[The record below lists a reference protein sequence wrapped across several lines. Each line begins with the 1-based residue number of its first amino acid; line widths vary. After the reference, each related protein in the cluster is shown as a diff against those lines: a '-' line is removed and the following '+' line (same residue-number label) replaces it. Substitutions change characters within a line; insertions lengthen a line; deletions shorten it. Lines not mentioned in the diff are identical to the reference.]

1 MKRWEFLMLPAVA
14 AMGSLRCSQ
23 VQQMAGGLGGGDL
36 GAPPIAKGLQ
46 EALNLGI
53 ERQVTKLTATD
64 GFFGNPLVKI
74 AFPPEIATVE
84 SGLRRIGAGALADEG
99 TLMLNRAAE
108 DAVKEATPIFVDAV
122 ATIDFESAMDIL
134 KGDQDAATL
143 YLQKRTTEPL
153 YGKFNPVVRNSFDRV
168 GARKVWSGIIN
179 RYNSIPLT
187 KEVNPDLDDHVTNQS
202 LDGVYKMIAVEEKNI
217 RTDLSARSTDVLRQ
231 VFALQD

>member
-1 MKRWEFLMLPAVA
+1 MKRWEFMMLPAVA
-14 AMGSLRCSQ
+14 AVASWRCGQ
-23 VQQMAGGLGGGDL
+23 VQQLAGGLGEGNL
-36 GAPPIAKGLQ
+36 PAPPVAKGLQ

-53 ERQVTKLTATD
+53 ERQVSKLTASD

-74 AFPPEIATVE
+74 AFPPEIASVE
-84 SGLRRIGAGALADEG
+84 SGLRRIGASSLADEG
-99 TLMLNRAAE
+99 VLMLNRAAE

-134 KGDQDAATL
+134 KGKDDAATD
-143 YLQKRTTEPL
+143 YLKDRTTKPL
-153 YGKFNPVVRNSFDRV
+153 YGKFNPVVRESFDRV

-217 RTDLSARSTDVLRQ
+217 RTDLSSRTTDVLRQ